1 MTTTPPDP
9 AGPDPVPAADA
20 VSAPAAGARPGAG
33 PAPDADAHP
42 GAHARA
48 GSASG
53 PVRVRPCREADLE
66 PLERYLPS
74 PGRTRRHAARFDR
87 QERGLAA
94 FLTAW
99 ADDVPVG
106 TAQILWQGCAAP
118 EVRARFPGCPE
129 LNGLSV
135 WPPELRS
142 RGIGSALIAAAEER
156 VRAAGHPLIGL
167 GVDDDNHRAAALY
180 ARIGYRE
187 TGCRYVDRYAYLDDE
202 GVRHEVADPARFLVK
217 ELPKGPA
224 AA

>member
-1 MTTTPPDP
+1 M
-9 AGPDPVPAADA
+9 
-20 VSAPAAGARPGAG
+20 
-33 PAPDADAHP
+33 
-42 GAHARA
+42 
-48 GSASG
+48 
-53 PVRVRPCREADLE
+53 
-66 PLERYLPS
+66 ERYLPS

-99 ADDVPVG
+99 ADDIPVG

-167 GVDDDNHRAAALY
+167 GVDDGNHRAAALY

>member
-9 AGPDPVPAADA
+9 AGPVPVPAADPA
-20 VSAPAAGARPGAG
+20 SAPAADARRAPDAVARPGSA
-33 PAPDADAHP
+33 P
-42 GAHARA
+42 GAYARP

-87 QERGLAA
+87 QERGLTA

-156 VRAAGHPLIGL
+156 VRAAGHTLIGL

-217 ELPKGPA
+217 ELPKGPDPA
-224 AA
+224 

>member
-9 AGPDPVPAADA
+9 TGPVPAPADGPGPADGPVPDAAADA
-20 VSAPAAGARPGAG
+20 RS
-33 PAPDADAHP
+33 
-42 GAHARA
+42 
-48 GSASG
+48 GSV
-53 PVRVRPCREADLE
+53 PVPVHIRPCRAADLE

-74 PGRTRRHAARFDR
+74 PGRTRRHETRFDQ
-87 QERGLAA
+87 QERGLTA

-118 EVRARFPGCPE
+118 EVRARFPDCPE
-129 LNGLSV
+129 LNGLSI

-142 RGIGSALIAAAEER
+142 RGIGSALIMAAEER
-156 VRAAGHPLIGL
+156 VRAAGHTLIGL
-167 GVDDDNHRAAALY
+167 GVNDDNHRAAALY
-180 ARIGYRE
+180 VRIGYRE

-217 ELPKGPA
+217 VLP
-224 AA
+224 

>member
-1 MTTTPPDP
+1 MPAADP
-9 AGPDPVPAADA
+9 ASAPAADA
-20 VSAPAAGARPGAG
+20 RRAPDAVARPGSA
-33 PAPDADAHP
+33 P
-42 GAHARA
+42 GAYARP

-87 QERGLAA
+87 QERGLTA

-156 VRAAGHPLIGL
+156 VRAAGHTLIGL

-217 ELPKGPA
+217 ELPKGPDPA
-224 AA
+224 

>member
-33 PAPDADAHP
+33 PAPDAD
-42 GAHARA
+42 ARA

-156 VRAAGHPLIGL
+156 VRAAGHTLIGL